1 MLRNSRREV
10 LVALVLIAPFLAIYL
25 LAFVYPTVQMFRISF
40 TDAPLIGEGQW
51 VGLDNYLRLDNDPM
65 FRRAAWNTAY
75 FVLMTVVPGT
85 LIALL
90 IALGVSRLKGRFQ
103 AMVLALFFLPYI
115 LPVSVV
121 YLIWDWTL
129 NFQFGIAM
137 HVLDWLGI
145 PRVPVFKSRV
155 WFLPAVAGVTI
166 WWTAGFSILLFLAGL
181 RAIPAEIYEA
191 AALDNSTRWT
201 TFRRITWPLLWP
213 ITSLVFTI
221 QLILQLKIFDQ
232 VYLFSI
238 GGRPN
243 DNMVLVYYVFHR
255 AFQQDQGGRA
265 AAAAVTLFVLVVVV
279 SVLQFQLLRLP
290 KGGANECRGC
300 ATLELLGRG
309 DHRPDARLRAVL
321 WAFPLY
327 WGVISSLKPD
337 DEVVRPYIE
346 LWPETPTLENY
357 IDALTTTQIGAWY
370 VNSVA
375 VAVGVTVIC
384 VFTSMLCGY
393 AISQL
398 RFPGR
403 IALWWLILASFMV
416 PISALIIN
424 HFVLVAEP
432 WPAEQLGR
440 HHVAAAYPP
449 RHNHCVQTVLRSGSA
464 GLPRGRGHGQR
475 VRVRDPLQGLHADEL
490 GGDDGAVDRL
500 LHLDVERVLVA
511 VPLGDPHRD
520 DDDHRRHHASQ

>member
-1 MLRNSRREV
+1 MLKDRRGDI

-25 LAFVYPTVQMFRISF
+25 LVFVYPTAQMFRISF

-65 FRRAAWNTAY
+65 FRRAVWNTTY
-75 FVLMTVVPGT
+75 FVLMTVMPGT
-85 LIALL
+85 IIALM

-103 AMVLALFFLPYI
+103 AIVLALFFLPYI

-145 PRVPVFKSRV
+145 ARVPVFKSRT

-191 AALDNSTRWT
+191 AALDSSTRWT

-213 ITSLVFTI
+213 ITSLVVTI

-265 AAAAVTLFVLVVVV
+265 AAAAVALFVLVVVV
-279 SVLQFQLLRLP
+279 SVLQFQLLRL
-290 KGGANECRGC
+290 
-300 ATLELLGRG
+300 
-309 DHRPDARLRAVL
+309 
-321 WAFPLY
+321 
-327 WGVISSLKPD
+327 
-337 DEVVRPYIE
+337 
-346 LWPETPTLENY
+346 
-357 IDALTTTQIGAWY
+357 
-370 VNSVA
+370 
-375 VAVGVTVIC
+375 
-384 VFTSMLCGY
+384 
-393 AISQL
+393 
-398 RFPGR
+398 
-403 IALWWLILASFMV
+403 
-416 PISALIIN
+416 
-424 HFVLVAEP
+424 AE
-432 WPAEQLGR
+432 
-440 HHVAAAYPP
+440 
-449 RHNHCVQTVLRSGSA
+449 
-464 GLPRGRGHGQR
+464 
-475 VRVRDPLQGLHADEL
+475 
-490 GGDDGAVDRL
+490 
-500 LHLDVERVLVA
+500 
-511 VPLGDPHRD
+511 
-520 DDDHRRHHASQ
+520 RRRE